1 MGTTVNTKKKSK
13 LSIVNEAVAKQQVT
27 SIDHL
32 ENFYVALI
40 DNLEQSIDDKKYDL
54 EGEERSYI
62 KKLKDL
68 QGKLKDAEKMVS
80 ETWTSVSSSKLTTVA
95 DINFQILNFWDSL
108 ELAKSLVFSL
118 EDQIATTESSLS
130 ELKARGVLEILQ
142 MELYLD
148 HLKK

>member
-1 MGTTVNTKKKSK
+1 
-13 LSIVNEAVAKQQVT
+13 
-27 SIDHL
+27 
-32 ENFYVALI
+32 
-40 DNLEQSIDDKKYDL
+40 L

-68 QGKLKDAEKMVS
+68 QGKLKDAEKVVS
-80 ETWTSVSSSKLTTVA
+80 ETWISVSSSKLTTVA
-95 DINFQILNFWDSL
+95 SINFQILNFWDSL

-118 EDQIATTESSLS
+118 EDQIATTESSFS
-130 ELKARGVLEILQ
+130 ELKTRGVLEILQ